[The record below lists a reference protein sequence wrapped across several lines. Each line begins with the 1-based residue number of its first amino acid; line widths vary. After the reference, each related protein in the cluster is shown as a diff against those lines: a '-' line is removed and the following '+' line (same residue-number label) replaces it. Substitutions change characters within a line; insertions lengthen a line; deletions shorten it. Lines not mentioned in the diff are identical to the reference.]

1 MATDE
6 KKTKKSDPTRR
17 RLLIGLA
24 GTPIM
29 ASLPSRSA
37 WGQECSISG
46 MLSGNLSNHL
56 HECRTLGEG
65 KTPEYWKTHP
75 ACWPAD
81 TAMLLEFG
89 TMYKARV
96 NGPAKE
102 IKKPCDECDDQG
114 RVLSDNT
121 YTYLYGTTLDS
132 LITQV
137 LSMSGSS
144 LIWTGGFTLPI
155 MAYLFGTDAYAQQA
169 CAALLNA
176 LHSGVTYPYLPRE
189 VTEALV
195 TVNVDVTKEI
205 QLEGVLAHFNANDA
219 ENAALMQRCP
229 I

>member
-6 KKTKKSDPTRR
+6 KKTKKSDSTRR

-56 HECRTLGEG
+56 HECRTLGDG

-81 TAMLLEFG
+81 TSMTLEFG
-89 TMYKARV
+89 TMYKPPAR
-96 NGPAKE
+96 
-102 IKKPCDECDDQG
+102 KKLDPCKECDAQG

-121 YTYLYGTTLDS
+121 YTYENGTTLDS
-132 LITQV
+132 VISQV
-137 LSMSGSS
+137 LSTSGSS

-155 MAYLFGTDAYAQQA
+155 MGYLLGSDAYAQQA

-176 LHSGVTYPYLPRE
+176 LHSGVTYPYSPRE
-189 VTEALV
+189 IAEVLV
-195 TVNVDVTKEI
+195 TVNGDVTKEI
-205 QLEGVLAHFNANDA
+205 QLEGVLAHFNANYA
-219 ENAALMQRCP
+219 ESAALMQRCT